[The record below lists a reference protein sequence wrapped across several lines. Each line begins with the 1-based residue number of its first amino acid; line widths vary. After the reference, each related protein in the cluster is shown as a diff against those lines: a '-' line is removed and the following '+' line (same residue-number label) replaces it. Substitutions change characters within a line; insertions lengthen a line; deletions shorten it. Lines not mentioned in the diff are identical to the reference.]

1 MIWVLVVYYCRDT
14 RRETN
19 NIYAIHFAKFGML
32 RLTRHAKPWTNGIR
46 ADLSRD
52 GIDV

>member
-1 MIWVLVVYYCRDT
+1 MIWVLVVYYSRDT

-19 NIYAIHFAKFGML
+19 NIYAIHFVFGML
-32 RLTRHAKPWTNGIR
+32 RLTSHAKSWTNGIK